1 MPNMYM
7 PMKGETKTMGI
18 RWEEMLHI
26 GDNNMRLVTEGY
38 ISNAF
43 GDMKMESLLDIPDMY
58 LINLGDIETNQLRLG
73 VSDRWFPLQKLTL
86 RLEANVTYNRVK
98 LNNRESI
105 SFFEGITQGEVT
117 PRAFLSPSVSS
128 DMIWMLNKGYSLQLT
143 GVFSQRAPSFTELY
157 GHYIYNYVDGYFYD
171 GNPNLKTEDT
181 WNSELS
187 LQNDYANGAWS
198 VSAHYRRMNDYIMG
212 QIDDQLSNSFYQF
225 KKYEQLGAVAI
236 SGVDARWL
244 QLWSTHF
251 SSDIR
256 LSYLYAQHL
265 GTDEP
270 LPLISP
276 LNGWTTLS
284 YARDQWSASVIFDA
298 ASKQNRISTL
308 YSNEDVTDPYLVVG
322 LDLSKQ
328 WKAERLST
336 HLKVQNL
343 TNAQYHR
350 HTSIGNIPEQGRA
363 VMLMVK
369 FKSK

>member
-1 MPNMYM
+1 MKSLDFSFNSMY
-7 PMKGETKTMGI
+7 
-18 RWEEMLHI
+18 
-26 GDNNMRLVTEGY
+26 
-38 ISNAF
+38 
-43 GDMKMESLLDIPDMY
+43 
-58 LINLGDIETNQLRLG
+58 
-73 VSDRWFPLQKLTL
+73 
-86 RLEANVTYNRVK
+86 
-98 LNNRESI
+98 
-105 SFFEGITQGEVT
+105 
-117 PRAFLSPSVSS
+117 
-128 DMIWMLNKGYSLQLT
+128 YSLQLT
-143 GVFSQRAPSFTELY
+143 GVFRQRAPSFTELY

-181 WNSELS
+181 WNTELS
-187 LQNDYANGAWS
+187 LQNDYVNGDWTI
-198 VSAHYRRMNDYIMG
+198 SAHHRRMNDYIMG

-298 ASKQNRISTL
+298 AAKQNRISTL
-308 YSNEDVTDPYLVVG
+308 YSNEDATDPYLVVG